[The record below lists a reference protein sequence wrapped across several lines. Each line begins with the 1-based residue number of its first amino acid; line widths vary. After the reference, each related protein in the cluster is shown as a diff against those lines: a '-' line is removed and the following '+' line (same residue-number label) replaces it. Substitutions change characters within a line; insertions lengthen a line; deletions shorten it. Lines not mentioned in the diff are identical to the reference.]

1 MRTFRQASLVGSG
14 HGHSRALPD
23 PPSSVGSSDTRSAR
37 VALGRLVR
45 RCLLAVFAAS
55 PGAPGFGAVVGTK
68 AKVSTTVQE
77 LIDGVPG
84 SVNADDAA
92 FPAAGADLPLA
103 ASATLTSTDLNGALV
118 SLGQGFSEFADPT
131 RLDQPNPEEFAL
143 EIGCYSNAESV
154 AYSVLSQALESRS
167 VIFTRAGNPAAP
179 PEISFGLG
187 SARDVESSLFL
198 SGAVVFWSTHA
209 ETNLDE
215 LRVELT
221 VRVSRG
227 DTPTPLFETTL
238 RIDGRDAAVSAT
250 GPIRHDRVGLDELAA
265 LGVDDATL
273 AILRRVQDEGSLMVL
288 VIPPQ
293 EHAYGYSVTADEELT
308 LNADLE
314 VRVRNAPRG
323 TGVAAVLGRPFEEL
337 SAFIEKG
344 LPGVDGEAVQQSLN
358 KAISQ
363 REMGFVPSPDTARTI
378 PSRLRTSPTPR
389 LCGAGGVAMIGLSLS
404 LGLRRTVTDYGKR
417 RGKSPV
423 SG

>member
-1 MRTFRQASLVGSG
+1 MRRFREVNLVGSG
-14 HGHSRALPD
+14 RG
-23 PPSSVGSSDTRSAR
+23 PSL
-37 VALGRLVR
+37 LGRLVR
-45 RCLLAVFAAS
+45 RCVLSVLAAT
-55 PGAPGFGAVVGTK
+55 APSLGAVVGTT

-92 FPAAGADLPLA
+92 FPAAGAELPLA
-103 ASATLTSTDLNGALV
+103 ASATLRSTDLNGALV
-118 SLGQGFSEFADPT
+118 SLAQGFSEFADPT

-143 EIGCYSNAESV
+143 EIGCYSNAESIS
-154 AYSVLSQALESRS
+154 YSVLSQALESRS
-167 VIFTRAGNPAAP
+167 VIFARAGNPAAP
-179 PEISFGLG
+179 PEISFGSS
-187 SARDVESSLFL
+187 SARDVESRLFL

-227 DTPTPLFETTL
+227 DTPTPLFETAL

-293 EHAYGYSVTADEELT
+293 EHAYSYSVTADEELT

-323 TGVAAVLGRPFEEL
+323 TGIAAVLGRPFEEL

-344 LPGVDGEAVQQSLN
+344 LPGVDGEVVRQSLN

-404 LGLRRTVTDYGKR
+404 LGLWRTVTGHGKR
-417 RGKSPV
+417 RGKTPL

>member
-1 MRTFRQASLVGSG
+1 VRRFREVNLVGSG
-14 HGHSRALPD
+14 RGPSLP
-23 PPSSVGSSDTRSAR
+23 
-37 VALGRLVR
+37 GRLVR
-45 RCLLAVFAAS
+45 RCMLSVLAAT
-55 PGAPGFGAVVGTK
+55 APSLGAVVGTT

-92 FPAAGADLPLA
+92 FPSAGTDFPLA
-103 ASATLTSTDLNGALV
+103 ASATLRSTDLNGALV

-143 EIGCYSNAESV
+143 EIGCYSNAESIS
-154 AYSVLSQALESRS
+154 YSVSSQALENRS
-167 VIFTRAGNPAAP
+167 VIFTRPGNPAAP
-179 PEISFGLG
+179 PEINFGLA
-187 SARDVESSLFL
+187 STRDVESRLFL

-221 VRVSRG
+221 VKVSRG
-227 DTPTPLFETTL
+227 DTPTPLFETAL

-265 LGVDDATL
+265 LGVDDTTL

-293 EHAYGYSVTADEELT
+293 EHAYRYSVTADEELT
-308 LNADLE
+308 LDADLE
-314 VRVRNAPRG
+314 IRVRNAPRG
-323 TGVAAVLGRPFEEL
+323 TGVAAVLGRPFKEL
-337 SAFIEKG
+337 AVFIEKG
-344 LPGVDGEAVQQSLN
+344 LPGVDGAVVQRSLN

-363 REMGFVPSPDTARTI
+363 REMGLVPSPHTAQTI
-378 PSRLRTSPTPR
+378 PTPR
-389 LCGAGGVAMIGLSLS
+389 LCGTGGVAMIGLCLS
-404 LGLRRTVTDYGKR
+404 LGLGRIAARYGKR
-417 RGKSPV
+417 RAKSPV
-423 SG
+423 RE